1 MTVPLFVTVPSFPTR
16 TEFSGVTTDM
26 MSRANTQE
34 NRKLEKYLDTLY
46 ETWKSVRSETI
57 VHLGKEDAVH
67 IVNFHGNNWIDITTW
82 IKSKY
87 SREEQMNIVFF
98 QFVRLFKEIYWLQFL
113 FHNANYP
120 MVYRN
125 LRYVLE
131 MTAQAYSI
139 DHKYPALSLDEQIGK
154 IMEMEKRIY
163 GWELIRTVLCPILN
177 LDEKGFKKKFKPIW
191 DYLNKHVHPSAK
203 QMNAVVE
210 EDFSSLVTDSFNENL
225 AKSAL
230 KVVDEIFDLIYV
242 IVLKR
247 FSRVKELF
255 LGYKFINEWEEYLP
269 NTVNIMKAS

>member
-1 MTVPLFVTVPSFPTR
+1 MNR
-16 TEFSGVTTDM
+16 TNSK
-26 MSRANTQE
+26 E

-82 IKSKY
+82 ITSKY
-87 SREEQMNIVFF
+87 SREEQMNIVFI
-98 QFVRLFKEIYWLQFL
+98 QFVRLFKEIYWLQFI

-131 MTAQAYSI
+131 IIAQAYYV
-139 DHKYPALSLDEQIGK
+139 DCEYPILSLDEQIGK
-154 IMEMEKRIY
+154 IMGMEKRIY
-163 GWELIRTVLCPILN
+163 GRKLVKAVLCPILN
-177 LDEKGFKKKFKPIW
+177 LDEKGFKEKFQPIW

-203 QMNAVVE
+203 QMDIVVE

-225 AKSAL
+225 AKDTL
-230 KVVDEIFDLIYV
+230 KVVDEIFDLVYV
-242 IVLKR
+242 IVLKK
-247 FSRVKELF
+247 FSRVKELV
-255 LGYKFINEWEEYLP
+255 LEYKFINEWEKYLP
-269 NTVNIMKAS
+269 NTVNITKVIL